1 LHAPSIVNIFDV
13 EQISKPFLK
22 SLINPPMNRNSAS
35 SIGAFHPIIF
45 FFVVYGI
52 SLFLA
57 FFVCRAVYYTIY
69 GNEVVNTLN
78 LKQPPQATGVAFR

>member
-22 SLINPPMNRNSAS
+22 PLKLPPMNRNSTS
-35 SIGAFHPIIF
+35 SLGAFHPFIF
-45 FFVVYGI
+45 FLVVYGI

-57 FFVCRAVYYTIY
+57 FFVCRTVYYTIH
-69 GNEVVNTLN
+69 GDEVVNTLN
-78 LKQPPQATGVAFR
+78 LRTPSQATGVAFR